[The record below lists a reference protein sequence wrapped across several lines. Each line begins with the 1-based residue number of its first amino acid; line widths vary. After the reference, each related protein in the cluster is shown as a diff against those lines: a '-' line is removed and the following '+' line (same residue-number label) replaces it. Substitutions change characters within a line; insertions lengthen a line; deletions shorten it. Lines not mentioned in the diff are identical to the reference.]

1 MKRFKKIVKYTL
13 NSLAII
19 NMLLIGLTPIWGW
32 SIEPVIATIAVI
44 VGLES
49 AILLWIKGVEV
60 QKGKKTREEHFYE

>member
-1 MKRFKKIVKYTL
+1 MKKVKKILKYTL

-32 SIEPVIATIAVI
+32 SIEPVIATIAVV

-49 AILLWIKGVEV
+49 AILLWAKGKEV
-60 QKGKKTREEHFYE
+60 QKAKKVREEHFYE

>member
-1 MKRFKKIVKYTL
+1 MRRVKKIVKYTL
-13 NSLAII
+13 NSLAIS
-19 NMLLIGLTPIWGW
+19 NALLIGLSPVWGW

-60 QKGKKTREEHFYE
+60 QKEKKEEKAWKM